1 MTDKETGPAAA
12 PGESISAEINR
23 DAVWALLEKHKYAMR
38 MALRVCAHCGL
49 CAESCFL
56 YVARDR
62 RPEYMP
68 SHKFINTLGILYR
81 KKGRIGRAE
90 LESMGHIAWRRCV
103 LCTRCYCPLGINIP
117 EMIALAR
124 RICRSQNVVPDFEN
138 TSGWNKRSH
147 GQSNAKTAE

>member
-1 MTDKETGPAAA
+1 MAGKKIQTSAAA
-12 PGESISAEINR
+12 RESISADI
-23 DAVWALLEKHKYAMR
+23 DGTAVWALLEKRKFAMR

-56 YVARDR
+56 YVTMDK

-81 KKGRIGRAE
+81 KKGHVRREE
-90 LESMGHIAWRRCV
+90 LERMSHIAWRRCV

-117 EMIALAR
+117 EMIMLVR
-124 RICRSQNVVPDFEN
+124 RICRSQHVVPDFEN
-138 TSGWNKRSH
+138 ASGWEKRSH
-147 GQSNAKTAE
+147 GQSHSKTTE

>member
-1 MTDKETGPAAA
+1 MKTTAVSR
-12 PGESISAEINR
+12 ESISADINS
-23 DAVWALLEKHKYAMR
+23 DAVCALLEKHKFAMR

-68 SHKFINTLGILYR
+68 SHKFIHTLGILYR
-81 KKGRIGRAE
+81 KKGRVQRKE
-90 LESMGHIAWRRCV
+90 LESMCHIAWQRCV

-117 EMIALAR
+117 EMIALVR
-124 RICRSQNVVPDFEN
+124 RICRSQNVLPDFEN
-138 TSGWNKRSH
+138 TSGWEKTISWSKR
-147 GQSNAKTAE
+147 QENR

>member
-1 MTDKETGPAAA
+1 MVEKEIKTTAASRE
-12 PGESISAEINR
+12 PVSADINSA
-23 DAVWALLEKHKYAMR
+23 AVWTLLEKHKFAMR

-68 SHKFINTLGILYR
+68 SHKFIHTLGILYR
-81 KKGRIGRAE
+81 KKGHVRREE
-90 LESMGHIAWRRCV
+90 LESMCHIAWRRCV

-117 EMIALAR
+117 EMIALVR

-138 TSGWNKRSH
+138 ASGWEKTISWSKRRE
-147 GQSNAKTAE
+147 NR

>member
-1 MTDKETGPAAA
+1 MTEKEIQTDGASR
-12 PGESISAEINR
+12 ESISADINS
-23 DAVWALLEKHKYAMR
+23 ATVWALLEKHQYAMR
-38 MALRVCAHCGL
+38 MALRVCAHCAL

-62 RPEYMP
+62 KPEYMP
-68 SHKFINTLGILYR
+68 SHKFIHTLGILYR
-81 KKGRIGRAE
+81 KKGRVGRAE
-90 LESMGHIAWRRCV
+90 LESMCHIAWRRCV

-138 TSGWNKRSH
+138 ISEWNKQSH
-147 GQSNAKTAE
+147 GQSYAKAAE